1 MRPRLRQPDRRL
13 AATVVERGP
22 TRYEECRA
30 EPAHHFATG
39 MEEDPRTALCWCE
52 ARVLS
57 LKRCATRRPEGGEAG
72 EPHMTGFSVTVLP
85 DADGTTVM
93 RLVGEADLSTT
104 ALRDALATEIA
115 GNPRLLLI
123 DLAALTFIDSGAT
136 QMIIGA
142 YQALSLGGGT
152 LALVHPHDTVGRVL
166 ELTGISEV
174 IPVYANVNE
183 AIAAAR

>member
-1 MRPRLRQPDRRL
+1 
-13 AATVVERGP
+13 
-22 TRYEECRA
+22 
-30 EPAHHFATG
+30 
-39 MEEDPRTALCWCE
+39 
-52 ARVLS
+52 
-57 LKRCATRRPEGGEAG
+57 
-72 EPHMTGFSVTVLP
+72 MTGFSVTVLP

-104 ALRDALATEIA
+104 ALRDALAAEIA
-115 GNPRLLLI
+115 GNPRLLLV

-142 YQALSLGGGT
+142 YQALSVGGGT
-152 LALVHPHDTVGRVL
+152 LALIHPRATVGRVL

-174 IPVYANVNE
+174 IPVYDNVNE